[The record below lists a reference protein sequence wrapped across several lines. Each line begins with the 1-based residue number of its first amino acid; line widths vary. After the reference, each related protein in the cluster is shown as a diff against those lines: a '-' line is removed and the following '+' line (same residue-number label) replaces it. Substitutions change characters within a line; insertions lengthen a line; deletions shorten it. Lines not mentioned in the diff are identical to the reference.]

1 MKSRWLIVPLG
12 LALLISAKVFSAD
25 KEAKDATEKKFECT
39 CPVSGKPAKESASV
53 EMKDGSKVY
62 FCCENCPEAYKA
74 DPKKYATK
82 VNHQLLETGQVVQ
95 VACPMSGKPVS
106 KDATAEMGKQKIGF
120 CCEHC
125 LAEFKEADDAKKL
138 EMVFGAEAMKKA
150 FTHQTKC
157 PVSGKPINPTASI
170 EYKGEKVYFCCPGCP
185 KAFEEN
191 PEKYV
196 AKLPQLKKDAAEAE
210 KN

>member
-1 MKSRWLIVPLG
+1 MKSRWIIVPLG
-12 LALLISAKVFSAD
+12 LALLFATKGLFADD
-25 KEAKDATEKKFECT
+25 KEKEAEKKFEAT
-39 CPVSGKPAKESASV
+39 CPVSGKPAKESSVV

-62 FCCENCPEAYKA
+62 FCCENCPKAYKA
-74 DPKKYATK
+74 DPEKYATK

-95 VACPMSGKPVS
+95 VACPLSGKPLNKEAS
-106 KDATAEMGKQKIGF
+106 AELGKQKIGF

-125 LAEFKEADDAKKL
+125 LAEFKEASDDKKL
-138 EMVFGAEAMKKA
+138 ELAFSEAAFKKG

-157 PVSGKPINPTASI
+157 PVSGKPINPEAFV

-196 AKLPQLKKDAAEAE
+196 AKLPQFAKQSDEKK
-210 KN
+210 